1 MISSLIIVNMDGLLI
16 IGVWIG
22 LGRKFR
28 LLCWSNILRYDG
40 LLIIGVWIGLGRKF
54 RLLCWSNILRY
65 VRLLRRR
72 H

>member
-28 LLCWSNILRYDG
+28 LLCWSNILRY
-40 LLIIGVWIGLGRKF
+40 
-54 RLLCWSNILRY
+54 